1 MTQTNDVLTAIN
13 TLQVA
18 LRKMSPHT
26 RDTVNKSAI
35 QQVKMLVNH
44 SINLIFKHGVSD
56 LLKTKLLSLSTLL
69 DTIGNSIDFVEV
81 DAKGKQL
88 INATLQECIEMASL
102 FACEFYKEVEFE
114 FKPGLENVL
123 TSIVKIGVANN
134 IDFT

>member
-1 MTQTNDVLTAIN
+1 MTQTNDVLVAIN
-13 TLQVA
+13 TLQVS
-18 LRKMSPHT
+18 LRKMSPNT

-44 SINLIFKHGVSD
+44 SINLIFKYGVSD

-88 INATLQECIEMASL
+88 INTTLQECIEMASL
-102 FACEFYKEVEFE
+102 FACEFYKEAE
-114 FKPGLENVL
+114 FKYEPGLGNVL

>member
-1 MTQTNDVLTAIN
+1 
-13 TLQVA
+13 
-18 LRKMSPHT
+18 
-26 RDTVNKSAI
+26 
-35 QQVKMLVNH
+35 MLVNH
-44 SINLIFKHGVSD
+44 SINLIFKYGVSD

-88 INATLQECIEMASL
+88 INTTLQECIEMASL
-102 FACEFYKEVEFE
+102 FACEFYKEVEFKYE
-114 FKPGLENVL
+114 PGLGNVL

>member
-1 MTQTNDVLTAIN
+1 MTQTNDVLVAIN
-13 TLQVA
+13 TLQVS
-18 LRKMSPHT
+18 LRKMSPNT

-44 SINLIFKHGVSD
+44 SINLIFKYGVSD

-88 INATLQECIEMASL
+88 INTTLQECIEMASL
-102 FACEFYKEVEFE
+102 FACEFYKEVG
-114 FKPGLENVL
+114 FKYEPGLGNVL